1 MNDISNT
8 ATENETE
15 TATKH
20 YQCRHI
26 FTDGHRCA
34 SPCLRHEDF
43 CYYHHTTRKPVANP
57 QKRRSRRTT
66 FHLPL
71 PEDRSAILQ
80 SIGEVLQRI
89 AANDIDPRRAG
100 LLLYGLQIANTVLPK
115 EPKEPATASRRYT
128 RSSHDESPITPQ
140 TVEEITH
147 DPTHGILAPR
157 AEITTPASR
166 PSFAQQ
172 LIQHLQSCPPEPH
185 NRPQYKTWED
195 PNLPAQTEPPT
206 EPAQPNKE
214 PEILPTIQATSVST
228 THSTTPRKINVIST
242 GGGAFDA
249 AVERP
254 LYFAFALA
262 VACSPHPH
270 KQSAESC
277 ILKKHA
283 QTNSSNHSGRLGL
296 PSRDPRKRHRSR
308 PQTHLRQAPPRI
320 PQHPYPRQRALRR
333 PARRPDGQL

>member
-1 MNDISNT
+1 MNDTN
-8 ATENETE
+8 NTE
-15 TATKH
+15 TKAATKH

-26 FTDGHRCA
+26 FIDGHRCA
-34 SPCLRHEDF
+34 SPCLRNEEF

-66 FHLPL
+66 FHIPL

-100 LLLYGLQIANTVLPK
+100 LLLYGLQIANTALPK
-115 EPKEPATASRRYT
+115 DPPTSRT
-128 RSSHDESPITPQ
+128 RSTHEESPEKSQ

-157 AEITTPASR
+157 VEITTPASR

-185 NRPQYKTWED
+185 NRPQPKTWED
-195 PNLPAQTEPPT
+195 PTPPAQT
-206 EPAQPNKE
+206 E
-214 PEILPTIQATSVST
+214 PEILPTLQATDDSATPSST
-228 THSTTPRKINVIST
+228 QINVIST

-262 VACSPHPH
+262 CPT
-270 KQSAESC
+270 QSGNISKLA
-277 ILKKHA
+277 
-283 QTNSSNHSGRLGL
+283 NL
-296 PSRDPRKRHRSR
+296 PVGSVRAVGYS
-308 PQTHLRQAPPRI
+308 TRQNKNLCDEA
-320 PQHPYPRQRALRR
+320 A
-333 PARRPDGQL
+333 